1 MRSMPREE
9 NIFLRFHRVTY
20 CFFEKMRTRIT
31 REIAD
36 VTLMNMQVRR
46 VHQAYRTASY
56 IWSRRNSSTSENEI
70 NEKFAHDDVN
80 VMMQW

>member
-1 MRSMPREE
+1 MQTAVKEY
-9 NIFLRFHRVTY
+9 IFLSFHRVTY
-20 CFFEKMRTRIT
+20 YFFEKMRTRIS

-36 VTLMNMQVRR
+36 VTLMSTQFRR
-46 VHQAYRTASY
+46 VYQSYRTASY

-70 NEKFAHDDVN
+70 NEKSAHDEDI